1 MKKALRGGFRL
12 FQDMD
17 KGLLIVTII
26 LFLFGLL
33 NIVTASSSEA
43 TANNTSLYYFFYQQ
57 LKMIGIG
64 VILGI
69 IILNIDTKKY
79 PPFAIIGFIAITA
92 ILLYLSIYYNKHE
105 EVVI

>member
-69 IILNIDTKKY
+69 IILNIDTKNAHRALKDCKMT
-79 PPFAIIGFIAITA
+79 FEIIQDMKKG
-92 ILLYLSIYYNKHE
+92 
-105 EVVI
+105 